1 MKNKI
6 VKMIALI
13 LGSTFLMAGLT
24 ACEDN
29 TVMKFVIDNQPY
41 EEQAALEQAASP
53 AEFAAQT
60 PLYAS
65 IYFIESPKGMK
76 YTAKWFLNDQ
86 EIKSEEKEML
96 TDKHG
101 IIVYSLE
108 ADKVMPGSLM
118 FQVLYRDKVVTEQSF
133 TIK

>member
-1 MKNKI
+1 MKKNVLKI
-6 VKMIALI
+6 ITLI
-13 LGSTFLMAGLT
+13 LGSLCLVVGLT

-29 TVMKFVIDNQPY
+29 TVMKQVIADQPY
-41 EEQAALEQAASP
+41 KEQAALEQAVTP
-53 AEFAAQT
+53 TEFAAQT

-86 EIKSEEKEML
+86 EIKTEEQAMP
-96 TDKHG
+96 TDQHG
-101 IIVYSLE
+101 IIVYALE
-108 ADKVMPGSLM
+108 AEKVKPGTLK
-118 FQVLYRDKVVTEQSF
+118 FQILYRDKAVTEQSL